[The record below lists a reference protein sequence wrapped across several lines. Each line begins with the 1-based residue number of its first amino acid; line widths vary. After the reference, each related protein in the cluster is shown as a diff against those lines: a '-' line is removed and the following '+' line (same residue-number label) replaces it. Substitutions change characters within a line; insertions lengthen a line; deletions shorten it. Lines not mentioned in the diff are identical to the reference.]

1 MLSLSI
7 TDKAW
12 KVVEDKHA
20 AEAAAE
26 QIAQAAAASAAA
38 EKGRLEREARII
50 AAAERQQALLRAE
63 RLEAKQT
70 AAAQAA
76 SEKAAIAAE
85 VERLLARTPLEV
97 LQDEMAKMKRQMAS
111 RPAPLLLDD
120 EREAFYSELAMRF
133 KSSREE
139 LAAARGE
146 IAELKKQMDTLLSGH
161 FILRPANN
169 PTGAFCPNGETVR
182 WHYSDGPGSVSL
194 RHPTMAHWQIER
206 V

>member
-1 MLSLSI
+1 MLS
-7 TDKAW
+7 
-12 KVVEDKHA
+12 
-20 AEAAAE
+20 AE
-26 QIAQAAAASAAA
+26 
-38 EKGRLEREARII
+38 
-50 AAAERQQALLRAE
+50 
-63 RLEAKQT
+63 QT

-146 IAELKKQMDTLLSGH
+146 IAELKKQMDTLFSGR
-161 FILRPANN
+161 FILRPQNN
-169 PTGAFCPNGETVR
+169 PDGAFCSNGETLR
-182 WHYSDGPGSVSL
+182 WRPSDGPHSFAL
-194 RHPTMAHWQIER
+194 DPRYRTMAHWQIER